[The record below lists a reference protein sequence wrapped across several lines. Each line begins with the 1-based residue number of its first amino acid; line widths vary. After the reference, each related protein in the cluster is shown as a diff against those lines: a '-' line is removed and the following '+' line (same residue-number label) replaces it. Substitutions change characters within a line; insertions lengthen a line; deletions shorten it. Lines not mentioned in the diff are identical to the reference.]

1 MVYPSLFSKH
11 GAMCDGKV
19 HCFEDGNGEQKKP
32 KYQWFVWIIGE

>member
-32 KYQWFVWIIGE
+32 EIPVIRMDYW